1 MRFYSIPAYI
11 YSSLTIRISRRP
23 TVIDK
28 RRFLVRLFSAS
39 TYCACADFFSHF
51 FFFCSHFFS
60 LSPPLCSV
68 RF

>member
-28 RRFLVRLFSAS
+28 CRFQVRLFPAS
-39 TYCACADFFSHF
+39 TYCAHALRLLPLSDFFSRP
-51 FFFCSHFFS
+51 
-60 LSPPLCSV
+60 PPLCSV